1 MPARHSTHS
10 DYRQRYH
17 RGHRG
22 DLREGD
28 RADRRPGQ
36 ASGPAAQPPTAPVGP
51 PPSPATRSARQRTM
65 GMQWIADINRIG
77 NVEEL
82 PAVRRLDAVVTS
94 KIEGVDGGRPVR
106 LTIGIRADDAQGF
119 LQCVVCLNGVVASMP
134 TPGHLHRVIVSIEI
148 VGGLVQIAIA
158 ISRHRII
165 QWAVKLRIS
174 VSRVRSAQHRP
185 KRDQVEIAFE
195 TAAACQVPAS
205 VPYRQLPQSFATALA
220 A

>member
-1 MPARHSTHS
+1 MGAGIIAAAVSNIGAALQLSNAR
-10 DYRQRYH
+10 
-17 RGHRG
+17 
-22 DLREGD
+22 DL
-28 RADRRPGQ
+28 
-36 ASGPAAQPPTAPVGP
+36 
-51 PPSPATRSARQRTM
+51 PATRSARQRTM

-134 TPGHLHRVIVSIEI
+134 TPGHLHRVVVSIEI

-174 VSRVRSAQHRP
+174 VSRVRSAQYRP
-185 KRDQVEIAFE
+185 KRDQVEIASE

-205 VPYRQLPQSFATALA
+205 VPYIGNFHKALPRRSLRDGEAVAIGIRLPVVLGINCRGRSR
-220 A
+220 